1 MSASTAIILNPVR
14 GDVLSKR
21 DDWIAG
27 RDAILAVSAEVRK
40 VADDVTLDRA
50 GSIYTDARR
59 HVKALEQARKAVT
72 EPIDAV
78 KKQIM
83 ADEKAMRAELERE
96 AERLKS
102 MCDAYATAKA
112 QEAEEARRKQAE
124 AETAKD
130 RVASV
135 FGAAATV
142 GMANSPAIAAPKSSA
157 NRMVERWSFEV
168 LDSAAVPREFLTVD
182 DAKIRA
188 WMQAQTKLGITPQ
201 LPGVVFEKTVSV
213 EAK

>member
-1 MSASTAIILNPVR
+1 MAASTAIILNPVR

-21 DDWIAG
+21 DDWLAG
-27 RDAILAVSAEVRK
+27 RDALLAESAEVRR
-40 VADDVTLDRA
+40 VADDETLHRA

-72 EPIDAV
+72 EPNDAV
-78 KKQIM
+78 TKQIM
-83 ADEKAMRAELERE
+83 
-96 AERLKS
+96 
-102 MCDAYATAKA
+102 
-112 QEAEEARRKQAE
+112 
-124 AETAKD
+124 AKD

-142 GMANSPAIAAPKSSA
+142 GMANVPTVSAPKSSA

-168 LDSAAVPREFLTVD
+168 LDSAAIPREFLSVD
-182 DAKIRA
+182 EGKIRA

-201 LPGVVFEKTVSV
+201 LPGVAFEKTVFV